1 MYCFDLTPPNTP
13 RQQPAESADEAD
25 RHPRVAMLGLGWF
38 PATLG
43 GLDRYYRALHEQL
56 PEASGVVLGPAGDA
70 PRSIEVVNGPDLSLP
85 RRLLGFWLAAC
96 RAGRNSEVVDAH
108 FALYAAAP
116 LLLGGLRSRPAVFHF
131 HGPWAEENLAAGD
144 GSGVRLLLRR
154 ALERR
159 VLHHAEAHVVLSGA
173 FRRLLVERY
182 RVPPWEVHVWAPGVA
197 LDAFT
202 PGDRAAARARLDL
215 DPEAFVA
222 VCARR
227 LVPRM
232 GVDGLLDAWGQLI
245 EQLPRGSTLLLIGDG
260 PLRERLLERCARPP
274 LAGRV
279 RVKGRVSD
287 SELIDAYRC
296 ADVAVVPTLAVEGY
310 GLVVLEAAAC
320 GTPSVVSDV
329 GGLPEAAAG
338 LDPSLVVPA
347 ADTGALRERLR
358 AAARGA
364 LPTRQAT
371 RSYAEGFD
379 WPGVAA
385 RHRELYRRLRLGQRE
400 QRLRVVYLDLV
411 ARLSGGE
418 IALLR
423 LLPHLRR
430 VHAHVVL
437 GEDGPLATR
446 LQQAGVS
453 VEVLPINAATREL
466 RKDTVRFGRPAGGTT
481 LGATLDAAALDETLG
496 GALDGAGLGTT
507 PGGALGEAGLGTTP
521 GGALGEAGFGTTPG
535 AALLGAAP
543 GAAAYV
549 ARLALRLRALR
560 PDVVHTNSLK
570 AGVYGSLAARV
581 AGVPVVWHV
590 RDRIAEDYLP
600 RPAVH
605 LVRRL
610 IRHLPD
616 GVLANSEATLATLG
630 AAGRA
635 PRWVVPD
642 SVELSTHPRAPA
654 SRTATF
660 GIVGRLAPWKGQDL
674 FLRAFA
680 AAFPDGDT
688 RAVVVGRAMFG
699 EESYERELPA
709 LAAHLG
715 LDGRVEFRGFRED
728 VWAELASLDVL
739 VHASVT
745 PEPFGQVVL
754 EGMAAGLPVIAPDE
768 GGPATVLDDGETGRL
783 FRSRDAGAL
792 AAAMRALSEDP
803 AERERLGN
811 AARRAAERYHPD
823 TIAEQLEQVYER
835 VLAERPDVRR
845 KRL

>member
-1 MYCFDLTPPNTP
+1 MTDLKKPGRPPP
-13 RQQPAESADEAD
+13 RPSELPAGETGHEATD
-25 RHPRVAMLGLGWF
+25 HPRVAMLGLGWF
-38 PATLG
+38 PGTLG
-43 GLDRYYRALHEQL
+43 GLDRYYRALFEQL
-56 PEASGVVLGPAGDA
+56 PEASGVVLGPAADA
-70 PRSIEVVNGPDLSLP
+70 PRSIEVVDGPGLPLP
-85 RRLLGFWLAAC
+85 RRLLGSWLAAR
-96 RAGRNSEVVDAH
+96 RAGRGAEVVDAH

-116 LLLGGLRSRPAVFHF
+116 LLLGPLRSRPAVFHF

-144 GSGVRLLLRR
+144 GSGVRLRLRR

-182 RVPPWEVHVWAPGVA
+182 HVPPWEVHVWAPGVA

-232 GVDGLLDAWGQLI
+232 GVDTLLDAWGRLA
-245 EQLPRGSTLLLIGDG
+245 EQLPEGSTLLVIGDG
-260 PLRERLLERCARPP
+260 PLRESLLERCARPP

-279 RVKGRVSD
+279 RVEGRVAD
-287 SELIDAYRC
+287 SELVDAYRC

-320 GTPSVVSDV
+320 GTPSIVSDI
-329 GGLPEAAAG
+329 GGLPEAAAA

-347 ADTGALRERLR
+347 GDTQALRDRLL

-364 LPTRQAT
+364 RPTREAT
-371 RSYAEGFD
+371 RRHAEGFD

-385 RHRELYRRLRLGQRE
+385 RHRELYRRLARGRERE
-400 QRLRVVYLDLV
+400 QRLRVVYLDHV

-423 LLPHLRR
+423 LLPHLQR
-430 VHAHVVL
+430 VNAHVIL

-453 VEVLPINAATREL
+453 IEVLPLDPATREL
-466 RKDTVRFGRPAGGTT
+466 RKDTVR
-481 LGATLDAAALDETLG
+481 LGAPADGAALGTALDAAALDKAPG
-496 GALDGAGLGTT
+496 GTLDGASFGTA
-507 PGGALGEAGLGTTP
+507 PGGALGKAAP
-521 GGALGEAGFGTTPG
+521 GVG
-535 AALLGAAP
+535 LLGAAP

-549 ARLALRLRALR
+549 ARLALRLRALA

-570 AGVYGSLAARV
+570 AGVYGSLAARA

-630 AAGRA
+630 APGRA

-642 SVELSTHPRAPA
+642 SVKLSTHPRVPA
-654 SRTATF
+654 ARSATF

-688 RAVVVGRAMFG
+688 RALVVGTAMFG

-709 LAAHLG
+709 LAARLG

-768 GGPATVLDDGETGRL
+768 GGPATMIANGETGRL
-783 FRSRDAGAL
+783 FASRDAGAL
-792 AAAMRALSEDP
+792 AAAMRTLSEDP
-803 AERERLGN
+803 EERERLGA

-823 TIAEQLEQVYER
+823 AIAAQLEQVYER
-835 VLAERPDVRR
+835 LARPRPGRTWPHAQVSGHRE
-845 KRL
+845 